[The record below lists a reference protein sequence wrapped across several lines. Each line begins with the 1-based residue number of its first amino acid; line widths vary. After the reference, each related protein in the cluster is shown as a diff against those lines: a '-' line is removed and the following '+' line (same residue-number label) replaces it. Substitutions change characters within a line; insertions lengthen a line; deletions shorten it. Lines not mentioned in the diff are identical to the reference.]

1 MTRFTL
7 KHLLAFTVLIALLS
21 ACVASV
27 FWFGTSKL
35 RLVDVNERLLG
46 EDNEVIKADS
56 AIFYSIPLQDVKIRN
71 TNVRYKC
78 PYCSNETRIPLSGTS
93 EFSAKDLSRFNNF
106 TGMPAPVIRRY
117 PEYHYDVYCKGCNRP
132 VRVTAEA
139 AVFLVTTIDGSGRGQ
154 VSFLQVV
161 ESEF

>member
-1 MTRFTL
+1 MARFTL
-7 KHLLAFTVLIALLS
+7 KHLLAFTLLVAFLS
-21 ACVASV
+21 ACAASS

-35 RLVDVNERLLG
+35 RVVDVNERLFG
-46 EDNEVIKADS
+46 ENNEMIEADS
-56 AIFYSIPLQDVKIRN
+56 AILYSIPLRSDKIPD
-71 TNVRYKC
+71 TNVRYKG
-78 PYCSNETRIPLSGTS
+78 PYCSNETRIPLSGIS
-93 EFSAKDLSRFNNF
+93 EFSTKDFSRFNNF

-117 PEYHYDVYCKGCNRP
+117 PECHYDLYCNGCDRP

-139 AVFLVTTIDGSGRGQ
+139 AAFLVTTADGNGRGQ